1 MQRQIFTITENRPLT
16 PEVWAMALSGDAG
29 AITRPGQFVDIALE
43 GRLDSES
50 APEFQKEL
58 GDSLFGVKELVL
70 DFEKL
75 EYMSSAGV
83 RVLIWTV
90 QTLGHRGTMR
100 VVKANDMIREIFE
113 ITGLNTLLANE

>member
-1 MQRQIFTITENRPLT
+1 MKTVKTLT
-16 PEVWAMALSGDAG
+16 DSRL
-29 AITRPGQFVDIALE
+29 DIALE

-90 QTLGHRGTMR
+90 QTLGHRGTMK
-100 VVKANDMIREIFE
+100 VVNVNDMIREIFE
-113 ITGLNTLLANE
+113 ITGLNNLLANE